1 MNGELWHTFR
11 LWSVSHTKLLYG
23 FRTPGIYWTV
33 MVFIYLLDI
42 PRFCSIL
49 LYETKSAFGIFYLCS
64 TEDYEH
70 MDLEQHEDE

>member
-1 MNGELWHTFR
+1 
-11 LWSVSHTKLLYG
+11 
-23 FRTPGIYWTV
+23 

-49 LYETKSAFGIFYLCS
+49 LYETKSAFRIFYLCC